1 MKQREKAVI
10 ENERRLIQTI
20 KKIIEKAEARGKRTT
35 LQTLENIYLS
45 QVGIPL
51 SKSLKGVGRFDHS
64 ESLRDFVAKQSQHFI
79 LDDDDSVSLK
89 TSMSIRTG
97 ESRAAASSRILS
109 SMMK

>member
-45 QVGIPL
+45 QVL
-51 SKSLKGVGRFDHS
+51 Q
-64 ESLRDFVAKQSQHFI
+64 EA
-79 LDDDDSVSLK
+79 
-89 TSMSIRTG
+89 T
-97 ESRAAASSRILS
+97 SRA
-109 SMMK
+109 